1 MECGH
6 NNQVS
11 TLGFFIF
18 YVSGHWTVDRDSAA
32 QSSQMLNNKELEH
45 GDRKTKRIY
54 FHSHIAKISTILHLF
69 LTGRMFLCSRYQS
82 QPLDTTAQ

>member
-32 QSSQMLNNKELEH
+32 QSSQMLNNKELEIWRQENEKNIFPLPYSK
-45 GDRKTKRIY
+45 DIY
-54 FHSHIAKISTILHLF
+54 HPLPLLHWKNVFVL
-69 LTGRMFLCSRYQS
+69 
-82 QPLDTTAQ
+82 PLSATATTL

>member
-45 GDRKTKRIY
+45 GDRKTKRICFY
-54 FHSHIAKISTILHLF
+54 F
-69 LTGRMFLCSRYQS
+69 Q
-82 QPLDTTAQ
+82 TA